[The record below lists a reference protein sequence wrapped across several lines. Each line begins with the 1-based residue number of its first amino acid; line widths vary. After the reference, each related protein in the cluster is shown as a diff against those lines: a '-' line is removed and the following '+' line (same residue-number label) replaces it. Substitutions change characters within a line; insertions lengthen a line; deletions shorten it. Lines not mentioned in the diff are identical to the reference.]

1 MMKKLQNL
9 LKKKNHEPLTNS
21 DIEDNIRFVQIMKN
35 LGIWNE
41 DREPTY
47 RDIANLWYERGRE
60 DAKYNDQ

>member
-1 MMKKLQNL
+1 MKKLQNL
-9 LKKKNHEPLTNS
+9 LKKKNHKPLTDA

-35 LGIWNE
+35 LGIWNQ